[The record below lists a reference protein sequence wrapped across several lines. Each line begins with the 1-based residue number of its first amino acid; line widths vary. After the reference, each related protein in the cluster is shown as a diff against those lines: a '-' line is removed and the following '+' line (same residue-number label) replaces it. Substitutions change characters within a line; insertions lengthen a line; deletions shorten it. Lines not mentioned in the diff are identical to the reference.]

1 MSASPEWNY
10 QRMRDDVAAILET
23 DASEIADDDNLI
35 DHGLDSMRLMRL
47 TQQWH
52 DRGVTVPFADLA
64 ERPQL
69 SHWWTLASRYV
80 ANGGS
85 ADSAGS
91 AGSPV
96 DAEGGGRVS

>member
-10 QRMRDDVAAILET
+10 QRMRDDVAAILKT

-69 SHWWTLASRYV
+69 SHWWTLASPYAATGTRH
-80 ANGGS
+80 G
-85 ADSAGS
+85 
-91 AGSPV
+91 
-96 DAEGGGRVS
+96 EGGGSVS

>member
-1 MSASPEWNY
+1 MSGSPEWSY
-10 QRMRDDVAAILET
+10 QRMRGDVAAILKT

-52 DRGVTVPFADLA
+52 ERGVTVPFADLA

-69 SHWWTLASRYV
+69 SHWWTLASRF
-80 ANGGS
+80 AS
-85 ADSAGS
+85 TT
-91 AGSPV
+91 
-96 DAEGGGRVS
+96 GGGVGVS

>member
-1 MSASPEWNY
+1 
-10 QRMRDDVAAILET
+10 MRGDVAAILKT

-52 DRGVTVPFADLA
+52 DRGVTVPFAELA

-69 SHWWTLASRYV
+69 SHWWTLAARYA
-80 ANGGS
+80 ANSG
-85 ADSAGS
+85 SAGS
-91 AGSPV
+91 ARSGGS
-96 DAEGGGRVS
+96 AEGGGSVS